1 MGARPMVFIVN
12 KRLKGD
18 YYQIACYPG
27 KTQVVINYLKDIQ
40 KKVYGTEDFK
50 YSQLDDDVAAL
61 YKNDRRI
68 AMVYAIFACIGIIII
83 CLGLFGISLFD
94 IRQRYREI
102 AIRKVNGALVKD
114 LYLLLGCKYLVV
126 LGSAFAV
133 SIPLSCY
140 LIYQYTKAL
149 VIKAPLS
156 MNVFLIALL
165 VVSCISL
172 GTLCWQIKK
181 ASRIDPAK
189 IMKIE

>member
-1 MGARPMVFIVN
+1 M
-12 KRLKGD
+12 
-18 YYQIACYPG
+18 
-27 KTQVVINYLKDIQ
+27 
-40 KKVYGTEDFK
+40 
-50 YSQLDDDVAAL
+50 DDDVAAL
-61 YKNDRRI
+61 YKNARRI

-181 ASRIDPAK
+181 ASRIDPTK

>member
-1 MGARPMVFIVN
+1 M
-12 KRLKGD
+12 
-18 YYQIACYPG
+18 YW
-27 KTQVVINYLKDIQ
+27 NY
-40 KKVYGTEDFK
+40 
-50 YSQLDDDVAAL
+50 
-61 YKNDRRI
+61 N
-68 AMVYAIFACIGIIII
+68 
-83 CLGLFGISLFD
+83 

>member
-1 MGARPMVFIVN
+1 M
-12 KRLKGD
+12 
-18 YYQIACYPG
+18 
-27 KTQVVINYLKDIQ
+27 
-40 KKVYGTEDFK
+40 
-50 YSQLDDDVAAL
+50 DDDVAAL

-140 LIYQYTKAL
+140 LIYQYTKAPCDKKF
-149 VIKAPLS
+149 VKHECLS
-156 MNVFLIALL
+156 DSIARSKLYL
-165 VVSCISL
+165 FRHTVL
-172 GTLCWQIKK
+172 ANKK
-181 ASRIDPAK
+181 GITY
-189 IMKIE
+189 